1 MILLKF
7 WKPIIFALIIFIGSI
22 SSSSELNKIPFLS
35 IPNIDK
41 IIHFMLYFILTVLL
55 FSSMYKTNSTLV
67 SSKKIIALICVFG
80 YGLFLELMQFVVTLD
95 RSAEYLDFISNC
107 LGAICGF
114 FLFPFILKLKISK
127 WL

>member
-55 FSSMYKTNSTLV
+55 FSSMYKTNSNLV